1 MTVLATLPKFTTTD
15 IRNARAYHLSYGE
28 PSIGT
33 KGRMPMWAMLD
44 WDRALRPVPVQPEID
59 PKPRN
64 KGGGRASTVVDSE
77 GRTVPVSKQ
86 ESQSARRWAVANDIA
101 IPKRGRLSVEVLQ
114 SWVNAGKPEIAIPPV
129 EKATVYYVKKNNLT
143 GNLYSKIHAVTVF
156 DNMLPSGNGRP
167 PMHSYW
173 DAVKGDLPTTA
184 VPMRITTG
192 GMIIDVSP
200 DMDTP
205 GEYVYRWVSK
215 RDSATVMR
223 TLISNLSVAE

>member
-1 MTVLATLPKFTTTD
+1 MTVLATLPKFTNTD
-15 IRNARAYHLSYGE
+15 IKNARAYHIAFGE
-28 PSIGT
+28 PSIGVR
-33 KGRMPMWAMLD
+33 GRLPMWALLD
-44 WDRALRPVPVQPEID
+44 WDRALRPVVATSEID

-64 KGGGRASTVVDSE
+64 KGGGRRSTVVDSE
-77 GRTVPVSKQ
+77 GVTVVVSKA
-86 ESQSARRWAVANDIA
+86 ESQAARRWAVANDIT

-129 EKATVYYVKKNNLT
+129 EKATVYYVKKNALT
-143 GNLYSKIHAVTVF
+143 GNLYSKIHAVTVY
-156 DNMLPSGNGRP
+156 DHMLNTGNGRP

-173 DAVKGDLPTTA
+173 DAVKDGLPITA
-184 VPMRITTG
+184 VPVRITTG

-205 GEYVYRWVSK
+205 GDYVYRWVSK

-223 TLISNLSVAE
+223 TLLGNLATT